1 MHNLIALFNFEF
13 FRNAFLAAFMASVTC
28 GIIGTYIVSR
38 RIVFIS
44 GGITHASFGGI
55 GMGYYFGFNPI
66 LGAVAFGILS
76 ALGIE
81 LFTKRADLRED
92 SAIAILWSLG
102 MALGV
107 IFIFLTPGYAPNL
120 MNYLF
125 GNILTVSKGDLMFL
139 LFLSVFVIV
148 FFLVFYRMIIFVS
161 FDEEFALTN
170 NAPVRLF
177 NSLLISLVALTIV
190 LNIRVVG
197 IILVMSLLT
206 IPQAIANLFTKR
218 FDVMMFYSIGFGFLG
233 SVAGL
238 AFSYLYDI
246 PSGAAIIFTLVVLYG
261 IIKSIFLLFVKA
273 NIGKT
278 GKDIALISEG
288 KLKV

>member
-1 MHNLIALFNFEF
+1 MENLIALFNFGF
-13 FRNAFLAAFMASVTC
+13 FRNAFIAAFVASITC

-55 GMGYYFGFNPI
+55 GMGYYFGFDPI
-66 LGAVAFGILS
+66 LGAIAFGILS

-81 LFTKRADLRED
+81 FFTKRADLRED
-92 SAIAILWSLG
+92 SAIAMLWSLG

-120 MNYLF
+120 MSYLF
-125 GNILTVSKGDLMFL
+125 GNILTVSKGDLIY
-139 LFLSVFVIV
+139 LFILAVFVIG
-148 FFLVFYRMIIFVS
+148 FFLTFYRMIIFVS

-177 NSLLISLVALTIV
+177 NALLISLVALTIV

-218 FDVMMFYSIGFGFLG
+218 FDVMMIYSILFGFVG
-233 SVAGL
+233 SITGL
-238 AFSYLYDI
+238 TFSYIYDI

-261 IIKSIFLLFVKA
+261 LI
-273 NIGKT
+273 KT
-278 GKDIALISEG
+278 GFIILEKA
-288 KLKV
+288 KLK

>member
-1 MHNLIALFNFEF
+1 MENLIALFNFGF
-13 FRNAFLAAFMASVTC
+13 FRNAFIAALIASITC

-55 GMGYYFGFNPI
+55 GMGYYFGFDPI
-66 LGAVAFGILS
+66 LGAIAFGILS

-81 LFTKRADLRED
+81 FFTKRADLRED
-92 SAIAILWSLG
+92 SAIAMLWSLG

-120 MNYLF
+120 MSYLF
-125 GNILTVSKGDLMFL
+125 GNILTVSKNDLIY
-139 LFLSVFVIV
+139 LFILAVFVIC
-148 FFLVFYRMIIFVS
+148 FFLIFYRMIIFVS

-177 NSLLISLVALTIV
+177 NALLISLVALTIV

-218 FDVMMFYSIGFGFLG
+218 FDVMMIYSILFGFLG
-233 SVAGL
+233 SISGL
-238 AFSYLYDI
+238 AFSYIYDI

-261 IIKSIFLLFVKA
+261 LIKTVFILFGKA
-273 NIGKT
+273 
-278 GKDIALISEG
+278 
-288 KLKV
+288 KLKHRERVKI

>member
-1 MHNLIALFNFEF
+1 MENLIALFNFGF
-13 FRNAFLAAFMASVTC
+13 FRNAFLAAFFASITC

-55 GMGYYFGFNPI
+55 GMGYYFGFDPI
-66 LGAVAFGILS
+66 AGAIAFGILS

-81 LFTKRADLRED
+81 FFTKKADLRED
-92 SAIAILWSLG
+92 SAIAMLWSIG

-120 MNYLF
+120 MSYLF
-125 GNILTVSKGDLMFL
+125 GNILTVSKSELIYLFL
-139 LFLSVFVIV
+139 LAVFVIS
-148 FFLVFYRMIIFVS
+148 FFLIFYRMIIFVS

-177 NSLLISLVALTIV
+177 NALLISLVAITIV

-218 FDVMMFYSIGFGFLG
+218 FDVMILYSIAFGFLG

-238 AFSYLYDI
+238 TFSYIYDI

-261 IIKSIFLLFVKA
+261 LIKSMFLIFGKA
-273 NIGKT
+273 SIKHA
-278 GKDIALISEG
+278 KR
-288 KLKV
+288 LK

>member
-1 MHNLIALFNFEF
+1 MQEILALFNFEF
-13 FRNAFLAAFMASVTC
+13 FRNAFLAAFMASLTC

-55 GMGYYFGFNPI
+55 GMGYFFGFNPI
-66 LGAVAFGILS
+66 LGAVVFGILS

-81 LFTKRADLRED
+81 LFTKKADLRED
-92 SAIAILWSLG
+92 SAIAMLWSLG

-120 MNYLF
+120 MSYLF
-125 GNILTVSKGDLMFL
+125 GNILTVSQGDLLFL
-139 LFLSVFVIV
+139 LFLSVVVIG
-148 FFLVFYRMIIFVS
+148 FFAAFYRMIIFVS

-177 NSLLISLVALTIV
+177 NALLISLVALTIV

-218 FDVMMFYSIGFGFLG
+218 FDTMMLYSIAFGFLG
-233 SVAGL
+233 SIVGL
-238 AFSYLYDI
+238 ILSYIYDI
-246 PSGAAIIFTLVVLYG
+246 PSGAAIIFTLVVCYG
-261 IIKSIFLLFVKA
+261 VIKIVFLIFCGASVNNHKA
-273 NIGKT
+273 DG
-278 GKDIALISEG
+278 LP
-288 KLKV
+288 LKN

>member
-1 MHNLIALFNFEF
+1 MENLIALFNFEF
-13 FRNAFLAAFMASVTC
+13 FQNAFLAAVIASITC

-66 LGAVAFGILS
+66 AGAIAFGILS

-81 LFTKRADLRED
+81 FFTKKADLRED
-92 SAIAILWSLG
+92 SAIAMLWSLG

-120 MNYLF
+120 MSYLF
-125 GNILTVSKGDLMFL
+125 GNILTVSKNELVY
-139 LFLSVFVIV
+139 LFILAVFIIG
-148 FFLVFYRMIIFVS
+148 FFLTFYRMIIFVS

-177 NSLLISLVALTIV
+177 NALLISLVALTIV

-218 FDVMMFYSIGFGFLG
+218 FDLMMIWSILFGFLG
-233 SVAGL
+233 SLTGL
-238 AFSYLYDI
+238 ALSYIYDI

-261 IIKSIFLLFVKA
+261 LIKIFF
-273 NIGKT
+273 
-278 GKDIALISEG
+278 LISG
-288 KLKV
+288 KAALKREKVIN

>member
-1 MHNLIALFNFEF
+1 MENLIALFNFGF
-13 FRNAFLAAFMASVTC
+13 FRNAFLAALVASITC

-55 GMGYYFGFNPI
+55 GMGYYFGFDPI
-66 LGAVAFGILS
+66 LGAIAFGIMS

-81 LFTKRADLRED
+81 FFTKRADLRED
-92 SAIAILWSLG
+92 SAIAMLWSLG

-120 MNYLF
+120 MSYLF
-125 GNILTVSKGDLMFL
+125 GNILTVSKGDLIY
-139 LFLSVFVIV
+139 LFILAVFVIG

-177 NSLLISLVALTIV
+177 NALLISLVALTIV

-218 FDVMMFYSIGFGFLG
+218 FDIMMIYSILFGFVG
-233 SVAGL
+233 SIAGL
-238 AFSYLYDI
+238 AFSYIYDI
-246 PSGAAIIFTLVVLYG
+246 PSGAAIIFTLVVLFG
-261 IIKSIFLLFVKA
+261 IIKTAFLIFGKVQIKHREKV
-273 NIGKT
+273 NI
-278 GKDIALISEG
+278 
-288 KLKV
+288 

>member
-1 MHNLIALFNFEF
+1 MENLIALFNFGF
-13 FRNAFLAAFMASVTC
+13 FRNAFLAALVASITC

-55 GMGYYFGFNPI
+55 GMGYYLGFDPI

-81 LFTKRADLRED
+81 FFTKKADLRED
-92 SAIAILWSLG
+92 SAIAMLWSLG

-120 MNYLF
+120 MSYLF
-125 GNILTVSKGDLMFL
+125 GNILTVSKGDLIFLFL
-139 LFLSVFVIV
+139 LALFVIG
-148 FFLVFYRMIIFVS
+148 FFLTFYRMIIFVS
-161 FDEEFALTN
+161 FDEEFAMTN

-177 NSLLISLVALTIV
+177 NALLISLVALTIV

-218 FDVMMFYSIGFGFLG
+218 FDYMIFYSILFGFIG

-238 AFSYLYDI
+238 TFSYIYDI
-246 PSGAAIIFTLVVLYG
+246 PSGAAIIFTLVLLYG
-261 IIKSIFLLFVKA
+261 LI
-273 NIGKT
+273 KT
-278 GKDIALISEG
+278 GFLIFG
-288 KLKV
+288 KVQTKRREKIRV

>member
-1 MHNLIALFNFEF
+1 MENLIALFNFGF
-13 FRNAFLAAFMASVTC
+13 FRNAFLAAIVASITC

-55 GMGYYFGFNPI
+55 GMGYYFGFDPI
-66 LGAVAFGILS
+66 LGAIAFGILS

-81 LFTKRADLRED
+81 FFTKRADLRED
-92 SAIAILWSLG
+92 SAIAMLWSLG

-120 MNYLF
+120 MSYLF
-125 GNILTVSKGDLMFL
+125 GNILTVSKGDLIY
-139 LFLSVFVIV
+139 LFILAVFVIG
-148 FFLVFYRMIIFVS
+148 FFLTFYRMIIFVS

-177 NSLLISLVALTIV
+177 NALLISLVALTIV

-218 FDVMMFYSIGFGFLG
+218 FDIMMIYSILFGFVG
-233 SVAGL
+233 SIAGL
-238 AFSYLYDI
+238 AFSYIYDI

-261 IIKSIFLLFVKA
+261 IIKTAFLFFGKAQIKYREKVK
-273 NIGKT
+273 I
-278 GKDIALISEG
+278 
-288 KLKV
+288 

>member
-1 MHNLIALFNFEF
+1 MENLITLFNIGF
-13 FRNAFLAAFMASVTC
+13 FRNAFIAAFFASITC

-66 LGAVAFGILS
+66 FGAVVFGILS

-81 LFTKRADLRED
+81 FFTKRADLRED

-120 MNYLF
+120 MSYLF
-125 GNILTVSKGDLMFL
+125 GNILTVSKEDLIYLFL
-139 LFLSVFVIV
+139 LAIFVIGI
-148 FFLVFYRMIIFVS
+148 FLIFYRMIIFVS

-177 NSLLISLVALTIV
+177 NALLISLVALTIV

-218 FDVMMFYSIGFGFLG
+218 FDHMMFYSIGFGFLG
-233 SVAGL
+233 SVTGL
-238 AFSYLYDI
+238 SFSYIYDI
-246 PSGAAIIFTLVVLYG
+246 PSGAAIIFSLVVLYG
-261 IIKSIFLLFVKA
+261 LFKTGFIVFGKA
-273 NIGKT
+273 N
-278 GKDIALISEG
+278 
-288 KLKV
+288 LKYRENIKI

>member
-1 MHNLIALFNFEF
+1 MENLIALFNFGF
-13 FRNAFLAAFMASVTC
+13 FRNAFIAAFVASITC

-55 GMGYYFGFNPI
+55 GMGYYFGFDPI
-66 LGAVAFGILS
+66 FGAIAFGILS

-81 LFTKRADLRED
+81 FFTKRADLRED
-92 SAIAILWSLG
+92 SAIAMLWSLG

-120 MNYLF
+120 MSYLF
-125 GNILTVSKGDLMFL
+125 GNILTVSKIDLIFL
-139 LFLSVFVIV
+139 FALAVFVIV
-148 FFLVFYRMIIFVS
+148 FFLFFYRMIIFVS

-170 NAPVRLF
+170 NAPVKLF
-177 NSLLISLVALTIV
+177 NALLISLVALTIV

-218 FDVMMFYSIGFGFLG
+218 FDVMIIYSILFGFVG
-233 SVAGL
+233 SITGL
-238 AFSYLYDI
+238 TFSYIYDI

-261 IIKSIFLLFVKA
+261 LIKTSFLFFGKA
-273 NIGKT
+273 N
-278 GKDIALISEG
+278 
-288 KLKV
+288 LKHRWKVKE

>member
-1 MHNLIALFNFEF
+1 MENLIALFNFGF
-13 FRNAFLAAFMASVTC
+13 FRNAFLAALVASITC

-55 GMGYYFGFNPI
+55 GMGYYFGFDPI
-66 LGAVAFGILS
+66 LGAIAFGILS

-81 LFTKRADLRED
+81 FFTKRADLRED
-92 SAIAILWSLG
+92 SAIAMLWSLG

-120 MNYLF
+120 MSYLF
-125 GNILTVSKGDLMFL
+125 GNILTVSKSDLIY
-139 LFLSVFVIV
+139 LFILAVFVIG
-148 FFLVFYRMIIFVS
+148 FFLTFYRMIIFVS

-177 NSLLISLVALTIV
+177 NALLISLVALTIV

-218 FDVMMFYSIGFGFLG
+218 FDIMIVYSILLGFVG
-233 SVAGL
+233 SITGL
-238 AFSYLYDI
+238 AFSYIYDI

-261 IIKSIFLLFVKA
+261 IIKTAFLFFGKAQIKHREKVK
-273 NIGKT
+273 I
-278 GKDIALISEG
+278 
-288 KLKV
+288 

>member
-1 MHNLIALFNFEF
+1 MESLINLFNFEF
-13 FRNAFLAAFMASVTC
+13 FRNACLAAFMASITC
-28 GIIGTYIVSR
+28 GIIGTYIVAR

-66 LGAVAFGILS
+66 TGAIIFGILS

-92 SAIAILWSLG
+92 SAIAMLWSLG

-120 MNYLF
+120 MSYLF
-125 GNILTVSKGDLMFL
+125 GNILTVSKEDLLFL
-139 LFLSVFVIV
+139 LFLSVFVIG
-148 FFLVFYRMIIFVS
+148 FFLIFYRMIIFVS

-218 FDVMMFYSIGFGFLG
+218 FDVMMGYSIVFAFLG
-233 SVAGL
+233 SVTGL
-238 AFSYLYDI
+238 AFSYIYDI
-246 PSGAAIIFTLVVLYG
+246 PSGASIIFTLVVLYG
-261 IIKSIFLLFVKA
+261 IIKTLFLIFGKA
-273 NIGKT
+273 NMSAVKIREE
-278 GKDIALISEG
+278 S
-288 KLKV
+288 LKS

>member
-1 MHNLIALFNFEF
+1 MENLIALFNFGF
-13 FRNAFLAAFMASVTC
+13 FRNAFLAAFIASITC

-55 GMGYYFGFNPI
+55 GMGYYFGFDPI
-66 LGAVAFGILS
+66 GGAIAFGILS

-81 LFTKRADLRED
+81 FFTKRANLRED

-120 MNYLF
+120 MSYLF
-125 GNILTVSKGDLMFL
+125 GNILTVSKNELIYLLML
-139 LFLSVFVIV
+139 AVFIIG
-148 FFLVFYRMIIFVS
+148 FFLIFYRMIIFVS

-177 NSLLISLVALTIV
+177 NALLISLVALTIV

-218 FDVMMFYSIGFGFLG
+218 FDIMMIYSIVFGFLG
-233 SVAGL
+233 SLTGL
-238 AFSYLYDI
+238 TFSYIYDI

-261 IIKSIFLLFVKA
+261 LIKIIFLISGKA
-273 NIGKT
+273 ILNR
-278 GKDIALISEG
+278 E
-288 KLKV
+288 KVNG

>member
-1 MHNLIALFNFEF
+1 MENLIALFNFGF
-13 FRNAFLAAFMASVTC
+13 FRNAFLAAFLASLTC

-55 GMGYYFGFNPI
+55 GMGYYFGFDPI

-81 LFTKRADLRED
+81 FFTKKADLRED
-92 SAIAILWSLG
+92 SAIAMLWSLG

-120 MNYLF
+120 MSYLF
-125 GNILTVSKGDLMFL
+125 GNILTVSKGDLIYLFL
-139 LFLSVFVIV
+139 LAVFVIG
-148 FFLVFYRMIIFVS
+148 FFLIFYRMIIFVS

-177 NSLLISLVALTIV
+177 NALLISLVALTIV

-218 FDVMMFYSIGFGFLG
+218 FDYMMLYSILFGFFG

-238 AFSYLYDI
+238 TFSYIYDI

-261 IIKSIFLLFVKA
+261 LIKTAFLILGRA
-273 NIGKT
+273 NIKHG
-278 GKDIALISEG
+278 E
-288 KLKV
+288 KVKR

>member
-1 MHNLIALFNFEF
+1 
-13 FRNAFLAAFMASVTC
+13 
-28 GIIGTYIVSR
+28 
-38 RIVFIS
+38 
-44 GGITHASFGGI
+44 
-55 GMGYYFGFNPI
+55 MGYYFGFNPI
-66 LGAVAFGILS
+66 TGAIIFGILS

-92 SAIAILWSLG
+92 SAIAMLWSLG

-120 MNYLF
+120 MSYLF
-125 GNILTVSKGDLMFL
+125 GNILTVSKEDLLFL
-139 LFLSVFVIV
+139 LFLSVFVIG
-148 FFLVFYRMIIFVS
+148 FFLIFYRMIIFVS

-218 FDVMMFYSIGFGFLG
+218 FDVMMGYSIVFAFLG
-233 SVAGL
+233 SVTGL
-238 AFSYLYDI
+238 AFSYIYDI
-246 PSGAAIIFTLVVLYG
+246 PSGASIIFTLVVLYG
-261 IIKSIFLLFVKA
+261 IIKTLFLIFGKA
-273 NIGKT
+273 NMSAVKIREE
-278 GKDIALISEG
+278 S
-288 KLKV
+288 LKS

>member
-1 MHNLIALFNFEF
+1 MENLIALFNFGF
-13 FRNAFLAAFMASVTC
+13 FRNAFLAALVASITC

-55 GMGYYFGFNPI
+55 GMGYYFGFDPI
-66 LGAVAFGILS
+66 LGAIAFGILS

-81 LFTKRADLRED
+81 FFTKRADLRED
-92 SAIAILWSLG
+92 SAIAMLWSLG

-120 MNYLF
+120 MSYLF
-125 GNILTVSKGDLMFL
+125 GNILTVSKGDLIY
-139 LFLSVFVIV
+139 LFILAVFVIC
-148 FFLVFYRMIIFVS
+148 FFLIFYRMIIFVS

-177 NSLLISLVALTIV
+177 NALLISLVALTIV

-218 FDVMMFYSIGFGFLG
+218 FDVMIFYSILFGFLG
-233 SVAGL
+233 SITGL
-238 AFSYLYDI
+238 TISYIYDI
-246 PSGAAIIFTLVVLYG
+246 PSGAAIIFTLVVIYG
-261 IIKSIFLLFVKA
+261 LM
-273 NIGKT
+273 KT
-278 GKDIALISEG
+278 GFIIFG
-288 KLKV
+288 KSNLKYRENIKG

>member
-1 MHNLIALFNFEF
+1 MESLFNLLNFGF
-13 FRNAFLAAFMASVTC
+13 FRNAFLAAFVASVTC

-55 GMGYYFGFNPI
+55 GMGYYLGFDPI
-66 LGAVAFGILS
+66 AGAIIFGILS

-81 LFTKRADLRED
+81 FFTKKADLRED
-92 SAIAILWSLG
+92 SAIAMLWSLG

-120 MNYLF
+120 MSYLF
-125 GNILTVSKGDLMFL
+125 GNILTVSRQDLIYL
-139 LFLSVFVIV
+139 TVLAIFVIG
-148 FFLVFYRMIIFVS
+148 FFLTFYRMILFVS

-170 NAPVRLF
+170 NVPVRLF

-218 FDVMMFYSIGFGFLG
+218 FDFMIIYSILFGLLG
-233 SVAGL
+233 SITGL
-238 AFSYLYDI
+238 TFSYIYLGHAD
-246 PSGAAIIFTLVVLYG
+246 
-261 IIKSIFLLFVKA
+261 
-273 NIGKT
+273 
-278 GKDIALISEG
+278 
-288 KLKV
+288 